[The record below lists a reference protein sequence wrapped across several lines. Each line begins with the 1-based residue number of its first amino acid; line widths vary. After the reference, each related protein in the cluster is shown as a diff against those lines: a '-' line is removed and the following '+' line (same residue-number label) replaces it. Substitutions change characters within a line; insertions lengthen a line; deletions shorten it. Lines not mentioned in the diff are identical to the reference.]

1 MRGWYGGGFWWLG
14 HPTTVG
20 SSGYIYPVL
29 CLAWVSASPA
39 WRVRPPHVAHG
50 RSVRGGTRPYDVGR
64 AAPGLGARHP
74 APRGSGARPH
84 RGGGGRTGPAG
95 AGGSGRAGQ
104 DRSPPDRRPATGHH
118 RQVTTGPWP
127 RPVGSTGS
135 SIHWTAVS
143 RARLPALDP
152 TCGTNVPTIPRT
164 RYRTRPP
171 ACGKGRDLGP
181 LTLVNHPGEGFH
193 GRSGARPPADSPRP
207 AGSSAGFPGGLS
219 GGAGTFRR
227 RPTFFPTPA
236 TMSEPGTTLSTHHV
250 TRGDGLEKAP

>member
-1 MRGWYGGGFWWLG
+1 MPRLGERVPCMAGQAATRGSRPFRTGRNAAVRRGARGTG
-14 HPTTVG
+14 ARGTTPG
-20 SSGYIYPVL
+20 TARLRG
-29 CLAWVSASPA
+29 SASPRGRGPNGA
-39 WRVRPPHVAHG
+39 CRSRRVRA
-50 RSVRGGTRPYDVGR
+50 
-64 AAPGLGARHP
+64 
-74 APRGSGARPH
+74 SG
-84 RGGGGRTGPAG
+84 TGPLTT
-95 AGGSGRAGQ
+95 GQ
-104 DRSPPDRRPATGHH
+104 ASSDGSPPTGHH
-118 RQVTTGPWP
+118 GPVAPAGW
-127 RPVGSTGS
+127 
-135 SIHWTAVS
+135 IHWFLHPLDSGFAGAA
-143 RARLPALDP
+143 ARVGPHLRDERPDD
-152 TCGTNVPTIPRT
+152 PRT
-164 RYRTRPP
+164 RCRTRPP